1 MTTLGSCDGE
11 SNDSSKNPAAAQS
24 TSARP
29 SNSTGLSRS
38 GLSSTAPKSV
48 RLQWQATALVPPHL
62 SNHLLCGAKHLTGWP
77 PFRQDIAEGTMMGE
91 QSASVASVGRSVG
104 RPSLTGA
111 SDQLTLV
118 ADRLHEILVSD
129 GGFDVIYR
137 HILAVPGKRVR
148 AAMALACARLL
159 PSTAAAPLRDAVDV
173 ACAIEMFHEASL
185 VHDDICDGSLLRRD
199 APSVPAAFGVRTAA
213 RAGFHLAG
221 KALQVL
227 ARVLADNPAV
237 FARLGEAPGVTYL
250 DRISELSFG
259 QLVETLPPAVDDAA
273 LRRHYRVVAGAKT
286 GTLFRLAC
294 SYGGTAGAVD
304 HDRLCALMQYADQLA
319 LAFQIMDDVRDVEGG
334 PSLGKE
340 AGGDLDR
347 RVPTWPVIEWLATRP
362 DSHDMWLS
370 GLTSSADLQ
379 ADLVHS
385 GATRAAR
392 AVAVRAAERARR
404 TMDVFPPSPAREHL
418 RELAVRVVFR

>member
-1 MTTLGSCDGE
+1 MTVVSPAPDGV
-11 SNDSSKNPAAAQS
+11 
-24 TSARP
+24 
-29 SNSTGLSRS
+29 
-38 GLSSTAPKSV
+38 SV
-48 RLQWQATALVPPHL
+48 
-62 SNHLLCGAKHLTGWP
+62 
-77 PFRQDIAEGTMMGE
+77 D
-91 QSASVASVGRSVG
+91 
-104 RPSLTGA
+104 RPSLTGP
-111 SDQLTLV
+111 SDQLPLV
-118 ADRLHEILVSD
+118 ADRLHEILVS
-129 GGFDVIYR
+129 GGSFDAIYR

-148 AAMALACARLL
+148 AGMVLACARLL
-159 PSTAAAPLRDAVDV
+159 PSATAVPLPDAVDL
-173 ACAIEMFHEASL
+173 ACAMEMFHEASL

-250 DRISELSFG
+250 DRIADLSFG

-273 LRRHYRVVAGAKT
+273 LRRHYELVAGAKT

-304 HDRLCALMQYADQLA
+304 HGRLCALMRYADQLA

-347 RVPTWPVIEWLATRP
+347 RVPTWPVIEWLATRAG
-362 DSHDMWLS
+362 SREMWLS

-392 AVAVRAAERARR
+392 AVAIRAAETARQA
-404 TMDVFPPSPAREHL
+404 MDVFPPSPAREHL
-418 RELAVRVVFR
+418 LELSTRVVSR